1 MRLINQKNDA
11 VLADSVKITGSFAG
25 RLRGL
30 MFSHSFPV
38 EYGALIV
45 TPCNSVHTMFM
56 RYPIDVLFVD
66 RSWRVLHCCHMLI
79 PWRISRI
86 VRGASAAVELP
97 AGTLA
102 RSFTRKGDILSHQ

>member
-1 MRLINQKNDA
+1 MPLINLKSEA
-11 VLADSVKITGSFAG
+11 VLADEVIIAASFAG

-30 MFSHSFPV
+30 MFSHSFPDG
-38 EYGALIV
+38 YGALV
-45 TPCNSVHTMFM
+45 MTPSNSVHTMFM
-56 RYPIDVLFVD
+56 RYPIDVVFVD
-66 RSWRVLHCCHMLI
+66 KSWQVLHCCHMLL

-86 VRGASAAVELP
+86 VRGAAAAVELP